1 MCEIWKYIFE
11 NLRDSE
17 KAIRIVQRNTN
28 KLGRDVNSLALAMAI
43 YILAAELRCTKQNK
57 RIEKLE
63 TTMKEW
69 QRNKEE

>member
-17 KAIRIVQRNTN
+17 KAIQIMQRNMN
-28 KLGRDVNSLALAMAI
+28 KLGRDVSSLTLAIAI
-43 YILAAELRCTKQNK
+43 YILAAELRCAKQNK

-69 QRNKEE
+69 QLNKEE